1 MANPPPNA
9 STISNLLS
17 THRALIE
24 TITSFLTIATH
35 HILYLRRLYPPV
47 SFLAARAY
55 NYPVRQNR
63 HPQVCQ
69 WITDAIPAIRDQLEK
84 NTVEKVSL
92 CIYETTG
99 NQVLERW
106 TFDLRSLPAVAKK
119 DRDIPFEN
127 STSGQVPAPAAASE
141 DQEDLLTKKL
151 NLADLE
157 ANFRATLSRISTAA
171 AKLRPLPSDSDK
183 PNAPECSFTLTI
195 EVKDSA
201 DRPVGRLEKE
211 ERQWIAA
218 EPDSFDDDDQDGA
231 NHDRSK
237 HQETGGPKTHAV
249 RRLETGELR
258 MEVWVEES
266 AAKFEYDLPQSSES
280 SAEARR
286 ARMSYGAGTE
296 RFDPGNEYDLEPPD
310 VNKRPQG
317 GAMTDYQRDTR

>member
-17 THRALIE
+17 THRALVE
-24 TITSFLTIATH
+24 TVTSFLTIATH

-47 SFLAARAY
+47 SFLSARAY

-69 WITDAIPAIRDQLEK
+69 WITDAIAAIRDQLEK

-92 CIYETTG
+92 CIYETTS

-106 TFDLRSLPAVAKK
+106 TFDLRSFPTVAKK
-119 DRDIPFEN
+119 DRDIPFD
-127 STSGQVPAPAAASE
+127 TTTPAPVPAPAAAPE
-141 DQEDLLTKKL
+141 DQEDLLAKKL

-171 AKLRPLPSDSDK
+171 TKLRPLPSDSDT
-183 PNAPECSFTLTI
+183 PDAPECSFTLAI

-211 ERQWIAA
+211 ERKWIAA
-218 EPDSFDDDDQDGA
+218 EPVTFGDDGDDDNRNNQHGA
-231 NHDRSK
+231 NA
-237 HQETGGPKTHAV
+237 PKTHAV
-249 RRLETGELR
+249 RRLEAGELR

-266 AAKFEYDLPQSSES
+266 AAKFEYGLPQSSEL

-310 VNKRPQG
+310 INKRPQG
-317 GAMTDYQRDTR
+317 GATDYQRDR